1 MGAAIDSMVSPGC
14 IVSGGRVRRSVLAP
28 FVRVNSYSDVD
39 SSIVMPHAVIGR
51 YSRVR
56 RAIIDEGVV
65 LPENSSVGFDPEA
78 DRAMGRVVT
87 ESGITV
93 VPSPV
98 QRA

>member
-1 MGAAIDSMVSPGC
+1 MVSPGC

-39 SSIVMPHAVIGR
+39 GSIVMPHAVIGR

-65 LPENSSVGFDPEA
+65 LAENSSVGY
-78 DRAMGRVVT
+78 DRESDLAQGRVVT

-93 VPSPV
+93 VPARHP
-98 QRA
+98 RA